1 MDVLPQKG
9 VEGQERRAVVFFV
22 KEGPGGRKAN

>member
-1 MDVLPQKG
+1 MFSRKKEWRGWKG
-9 VEGQERRAVVFFV
+9 RAVVFFV